1 MADKT
6 EAEFRA
12 HLDEID
18 GHLSEMYAARRR
30 VMEQFAAAFPPV
42 LPAPRYRTERQAR
55 VASCPRCGLRLDSDE
70 PGAKI

>member
-1 MADKT
+1 MTDRT

-42 LPAPRYRTERQAR
+42 LPPPRYRTDTQAR
-55 VASCPRCGLRLDSDE
+55 VARCPSCGGRLDE
-70 PGAKI
+70 EER